1 MNSLSELYTTIE
13 QYAMNTQNVE
23 SFTIGDCYVNWNSLN
38 MKYGAFNALLQYV
51 EYQENVI
58 ALHFTMYYGEKLA
71 NDSSNVYEA
80 QTNGFH
86 AIRNVVRHLEENF
99 ELDGTE
105 YLQIYPFWQKFS
117 DVLAGA
123 YADVIIYVPIDE
135 MCLDYDK
142 EEE

>member
-1 MNSLSELYTTIE
+1 MDLTVLYDYIR
-13 QYAMNTQNVE
+13 QYALNTQNVE
-23 SFTIGDCYVNWNSLN
+23 SFTIGDVYTVWNSLN

-142 EEE
+142 TEE